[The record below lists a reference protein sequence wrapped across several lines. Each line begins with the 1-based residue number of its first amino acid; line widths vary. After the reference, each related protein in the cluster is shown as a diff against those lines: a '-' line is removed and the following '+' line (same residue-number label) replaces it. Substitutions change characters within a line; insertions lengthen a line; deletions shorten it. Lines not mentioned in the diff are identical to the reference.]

1 MNMKVFNT
9 RALTRKQRFT
19 KALLIGGGCTLAA
32 ALILILLTYQFG
44 FHMSILYVAV
54 GFGIAMAIQHFGRG
68 VQVQFSLLAAGLT
81 LAVIVIVDLFAFGV
95 EGIMEI
101 LTQYGIDSLWE
112 IGYRA
117 AALYLAYR
125 YSRVI

>member
-1 MNMKVFNT
+1 MKVFNT
-9 RALTRKQRFT
+9 RALTRKQRFS
-19 KALLIGGGCTLAA
+19 KALLIGGACAVGA
-32 ALILILLTYQFG
+32 IILLVLLANQFG
-44 FHMSILYVAV
+44 LYMSLLYVPV
-54 GFGIAMAIQHFGRG
+54 GFGIGMAIQYFGRG

-81 LAVIVIVDLFAFGV
+81 LAVIVVVDLLTIGLDNA
-95 EGIMEI
+95 MAY
-101 LTQYGIDSLWE
+101 LTQFGLDSLWE